1 MYLIDLARAEVL
13 RKSIWRNMVD
23 FFDRYDYFAL
33 PVTSVAPFSINQ
45 EYPLKV
51 NGVELDT
58 YIDWMWPCYT
68 ISVTGMPAI
77 SIPCGFTSDNLPVG
91 IQLIGPANSDAGLLQ
106 LAYEYQ
112 EATEYWKTTP
122 EMVN

>member
-1 MYLIDLARAEVL
+1 ME
-13 RKSIWRNMVD
+13 D

-33 PVTSVAPFSINQ
+33 PVTSVSPFSIDQ
-45 EYPLKV
+45 EYPLEV
-51 NGVELDT
+51 NGIEFDT

-77 SIPCGFTSDNLPVG
+77 SIPCGFTSNNLPVG
-91 IQLIGPANSDAGLLQ
+91 IQLVGPSNSDIGLLQ
-106 LAYEYQ
+106 LAYGYQ

-122 EMVN
+122 DMVH